1 MRIVIT
7 YLKYIRA
14 KKRDGEEITPREK
27 VILHHLIH
35 LTVSIVSLLVSIA
48 VFAFALTHKPM

>member
-7 YLKYIRA
+7 FLRYIRA
-14 KKRDGEEITPREK
+14 KKRDGEEITPLEK
-27 VILHHLIH
+27 VILHHLMH

-48 VFAFALTHKPM
+48 VFAFALAYKPM